1 MILRATDLI
10 QPRVYSVPASPSDKI
25 LGADSGIA
33 GAAADFGFAVIEP
46 YHYDGCDEG
55 NAANSQ
61 CYGNSK
67 GYLRMGGIDV
77 RFDQADRNRYS
88 PRYDR
93 LVVV

>member
-1 MILRATDLI
+1 MDSLL
-10 QPRVYSVPASPSDKI
+10 PRVYSVSVWLPNEI

-33 GAAADFGFAVIEP
+33 GAAADFGFAVVEP

-55 NAANSQ
+55 NAASSQ